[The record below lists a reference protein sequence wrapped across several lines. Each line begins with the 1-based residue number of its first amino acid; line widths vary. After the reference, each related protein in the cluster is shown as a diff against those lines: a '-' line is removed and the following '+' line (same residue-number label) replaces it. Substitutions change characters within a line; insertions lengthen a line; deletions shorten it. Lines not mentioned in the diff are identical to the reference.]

1 MCMCVT
7 CVSIMCMVDV
17 KSSSFL
23 TCTTDDKIWQV
34 STKST
39 DHMQH
44 FPQKND
50 GSVEQRP
57 FTARHHLYQ
66 SLQHDRHGSGD
77 LTSAHTVDYYGLKV
91 QTTGIS
97 RDTHLHIKQN
107 SEEQKE
113 QEEVLDKAQEGE
125 GEGHGEEGGG
135 GHGGEE

>member
-1 MCMCVT
+1 MVLLNRGPSLLVT
-7 CVSIMCMVDV
+7 TSIKACNMTDMVLV
-17 KSSSFL
+17 TL
-23 TCTTDDKIWQV
+23 
-34 STKST
+34 
-39 DHMQH
+39 
-44 FPQKND
+44 
-50 GSVEQRP
+50 GS
-57 FTARHHLYQ
+57 
-66 SLQHDRHGSGD
+66 DD

-135 GHGGEE
+135 GHGREE

>member
-1 MCMCVT
+1 
-7 CVSIMCMVDV
+7 MVHV
-17 KSSSFL
+17 KSNYFFK
-23 TCTTDDKIWQV
+23 TCTTNDKIWQV

-66 SLQHDRHGSGD
+66 SLQHDRQGSGD
-77 LTSAHTVDYYGLKV
+77 FTSAHTEDYYGLKV

-97 RDTHLHIKQN
+97 RDTHLHIKQY

-113 QEEVLDKAQEGE
+113 QEEVLDKVLDKAQKGE
-125 GEGHGEEGGG
+125 
-135 GHGGEE
+135 